1 MAKKHKSLLSVG
13 AQSRVFNYSTACQRA
28 ADRTKQYNQMFV
40 QAGKSSK
47 HQQWLHL
54 KLTGIKVNYYEDDV
68 ESDWKFTLKNSSY
81 SVT

>member
-28 ADRTKQYNQMFV
+28 ADRTKQYNQMFIQV
-40 QAGKSSK
+40 GKSSK
-47 HQQWLHL
+47 HQQWLQL

-68 ESDWKFTLKNSSY
+68 ESDWKFTLKNTSY